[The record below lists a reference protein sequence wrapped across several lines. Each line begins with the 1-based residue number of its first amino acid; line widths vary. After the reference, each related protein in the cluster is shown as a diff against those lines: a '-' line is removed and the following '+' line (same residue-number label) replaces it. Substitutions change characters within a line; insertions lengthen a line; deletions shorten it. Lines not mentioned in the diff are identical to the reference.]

1 LRVLVLTPV
10 YPSPGSVSEGVFNEQ
25 HALAL
30 VAAGVSVTVIVCKPW
45 LPGFIAR
52 HWPRYHSIASL
63 PKREQRG
70 EITILYARYLHI
82 PGYRW
87 PGVTVRSCSNAVL
100 RATQHLSARRWDIIQ
115 CHSEW
120 PVGLAI
126 PWIKATLKIP
136 AVITMHI
143 QLDPPLFRQRAG
155 AQLLQRMVAE
165 SDALVSVGTPL
176 VRDAKQNWLPD
187 RADDSI
193 RLIPNGVPLPD
204 TQVQIH
210 EPSGGERLNLIS
222 ISNLVPIKGID
233 YTLRALAALKDEGL
247 LHWQYTVVGDGPARK
262 DLETLVA
269 NLGIAAQVRFAG
281 RLPHAEAMRVLAQSD
296 LFILP
301 SWQEAFGVV
310 YLEAMARGIPAI
322 GCKGQGA
329 EDIIRSGVDGLL
341 VEPQS
346 VQSVVDALRSV
357 LNHPGKLAAW
367 GTQARQRATEFSWDR
382 NVRAYLS
389 LYQELMAAHAKQHDN
404 LALSAKLS

>member
-10 YPSPGSVSEGVFNEQ
+10 YPSPRSVSEGVFNEQ

-30 VAAGVSVTVIVCKPW
+30 VAAGVSVTVVVCKPW
-45 LPGFIAR
+45 LPSFIAR
-52 HWPRYHSIASL
+52 HWPRYHSIARL

-70 EITILYARYLHI
+70 DITILYARYLHI

-87 PGVTVRSCSNAVL
+87 PGVTVRSCSKAVL
-100 RATQHLSARRWDIIQ
+100 HAIQDLPDRRWDIIQ

-176 VRDAKQNWLPD
+176 VRDAKQNWLP
-187 RADDSI
+187 ANANGSI

-204 TQVQIH
+204 TPAEMRQRNV
-210 EPSGGERLNLIS
+210 EARLNLIS
-222 ISNLVPIKGID
+222 IGNLVSIKGID

-247 LHWQYTVVGDGPARK
+247 SHWEYTVVGDGPARK
-262 DLETLVA
+262 DLEK
-269 NLGIAAQVRFAG
+269 LGAKLSIASQVTFTG
-281 RLPHAEAMRVLAQSD
+281 RLTHAEAMRVLAQSD

-310 YLEAMARGIPAI
+310 YLEAMALGIPAI

-329 EDIIRSGVDGLL
+329 EDIIRPGIDGLL
-341 VEPQS
+341 VEPES

-357 LNHPGKLAAW
+357 LNHPEELATW
-367 GTQARQRATEFSWDR
+367 GAQARRRATEFSWDR

-389 LYQELMAAHAKQHDN
+389 LYGELMAAHAKQHDN